1 MPDVAA
7 AAHGGVDAATLAA
20 LAAFPARLAEFYA
33 AVPPA
38 RRDWRPPSWDGVPSE
53 PFSPIE
59 QVCHVRDI
67 EIDGYHV
74 RIARTRT
81 EHEPVLANIDGE
93 TLAVDRAY
101 ARDDAQAALAA
112 FAVARA
118 QTLTTIAAIRT
129 DEWERSA
136 VFEGRRITLRGLVH
150 LLCSH
155 DQQHLAGLQ
164 WLLAA
169 MDGIK

>member
-1 MPDVAA
+1 MSAKP
-7 AAHGGVDAATLAA
+7 AHDDRGVDAATLAA

-33 AVPPA
+33 AVP
-38 RRDWRPPSWDGVPSE
+38 RERIDWRPPSWDGVPSE

-74 RIARTRT
+74 RLARTRA
-81 EHEPVLANIDGE
+81 ESEPELASIDGE
-93 TLAVDRAY
+93 ALAIERGY
-101 ARDDAQAALAA
+101 ARDDAGAALAA
-112 FAVARA
+112 FAAARA
-118 QTLTTIAAIRT
+118 QTLKSLASVAPS
-129 DEWERSA
+129 EWSRSA
-136 VFEGRRITLRGLVH
+136 MFEGRRITLRGLVH

-164 WLLAA
+164 WLLARMTA
-169 MDGIK
+169 

>member
-1 MPDVAA
+1 MSEHA
-7 AAHGGVDAATLAA
+7 GGIDAATLAA

-33 AVPPA
+33 AVPRA
-38 RRDWRPPSWDGVPSE
+38 HIDWRPASWDGVPSE

-74 RIARTRT
+74 RLARTRA
-81 EHEPVLANIDGE
+81 ESEPTLANIDGE
-93 TLAVDRAY
+93 ALAVERDY
-101 ARDDAQAALAA
+101 ARDDAGAALAA
-112 FAVARA
+112 FAAARA
-118 QTLTTIAAIRT
+118 KTLALIDGIAPS
-129 DEWERSA
+129 EWSRGA
-136 VFEGRRITLRGLVH
+136 MFEGRRITLRGLVH

-164 WLLAA
+164 WLMAR
-169 MDGIK
+169 MG